1 MKSIY
6 RASTLATSCLISL
19 AVLGITALAVEAQT
33 DTIAAQR
40 ASLSS
45 AGELRL
51 SDLYLLGA
59 RLSPRIQAA
68 SAQARAAQARIASA
82 TRPPDPQLQIGLMN
96 RSLWSLA
103 PMDPLGMTQIQLM
116 QMLPLPVKLKLAGQ
130 IASSE
135 ASAATARAEDIRWDV
150 RSRIAMAFYDVYQ
163 IQNSLKVA
171 GQTKRIL
178 QDIAKTVQSMYA
190 VGDGKQADV
199 LRAQV
204 EVTKMS
210 EDIVRMESMRSA
222 MTGRL
227 ASTLDLSDTVAG
239 VAALPNLPDSLP
251 PLEQLIAIA
260 ETNRPMILAGRLDL
274 AAAIA
279 SERLAA
285 KEIWPDIQ
293 VGVQYGQNRGAMG
306 TERMGSLM
314 VGATIPI
321 FARSRQLKMRDEAE
335 AMRSMAAADLAS
347 MRAETRGRLTEVYA
361 DFVRARNLR
370 ALYRTTVLP
379 QAQGTV
385 SASFASYRVGDV
397 NLMTLLDNQMT
408 VKNYQQQVFELEA
421 EQGKAIAEMEMLVG
435 RSLFDPSSTIGNARA
450 QR

>member
-1 MKSIY
+1 
-6 RASTLATSCLISL
+6 
-19 AVLGITALAVEAQT
+19 
-33 DTIAAQR
+33 
-40 ASLSS
+40 
-45 AGELRL
+45 
-51 SDLYLLGA
+51 
-59 RLSPRIQAA
+59 
-68 SAQARAAQARIASA
+68 
-82 TRPPDPQLQIGLMN
+82 
-96 RSLWSLA
+96 
-103 PMDPLGMTQIQLM
+103 MDPLGMTQIQLM

-335 AMRSMAAADLAS
+335 AMRSMAAADLAA
-347 MRAETRGRLTEVYA
+347 MRAETRGRITELYA